1 MSHLKQRQV
10 INPQLKLPEAMHPLL
25 TQVLMRRNLGSAE
38 ELQLGLEN
46 LLNPNQL
53 LGMSEAVALL
63 EAVLRAQSRIL
74 IVSDFDADGA
84 TSCVVGLLALR
95 RLGAQSV
102 DYIVPNRFEYGYG
115 LTPEIVEL
123 AKARQPD
130 LIITVD
136 NGISSVD
143 GVAAANAAGIRT
155 LITDHHLPGATL
167 PDAAAIVNPNQPGC
181 PFPSKSIAGVG
192 VIFYVMLAL
201 RGQLRA
207 SGWFAEQL
215 IPEPNLADLLDLV
228 ALGTVADV
236 VALDRNNRIL
246 VDEGL
251 KRIRAGRTRPG
262 INAILQI
269 ANRPLA
275 NLSSSDLGF
284 SIGPRLN
291 AAGRLDD
298 MSTGIECLLTD
309 QAGEAYRLALELDAM
324 NQDRKQIESEMR
336 EQAFQILDELVLSED
351 AVPPALCLF
360 DERWHQ
366 GVVGILASRVKD
378 KYHRPVIAFAEV
390 VDSETGNIEL
400 KGSARSIKGFHVRDA
415 LDAVATANPGLIS
428 KFGGHAMA
436 AGLSLDK
443 SRFAAF
449 RDAFIAQAARQL
461 APEALQATVLSDG
474 AVAAEWLSLETAA
487 MLAAAGPWGQE
498 FPEPVFDGVF
508 RIVQQRRL
516 ADKHLKLVLSPPQ
529 HPQILL
535 DAIAFNVPSDAWPVA
550 GQEGIEIAYR
560 LDINEYRGRR
570 TVQLLVEQIL
580 GTRPH

>member
-63 EAVLRAQSRIL
+63 EAALRAQSRIL

-269 ANRPLA
+269 ANRALA

-443 SRFAAF
+443 SRFATF

-474 AVAAEWLSLETAA
+474 AVAAEWLSLETAV

-580 GTRPH
+580 VTRPH